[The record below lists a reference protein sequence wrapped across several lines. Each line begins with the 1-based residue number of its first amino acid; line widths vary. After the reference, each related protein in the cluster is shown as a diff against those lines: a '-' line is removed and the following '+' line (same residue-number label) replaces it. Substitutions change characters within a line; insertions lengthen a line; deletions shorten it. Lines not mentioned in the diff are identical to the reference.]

1 MFKTILVMLSVF
13 FVGGVQAQAQ
23 ITVLVAHT
31 NKTTSMVDLMR
42 VGVVGT
48 LGAVGVFID
57 TIKAVKTIEG
67 YALQITPPTGT
78 SADVITNYLKTCEF
92 RSTLVTSWSDDPV
105 LLNDMSIPKV
115 CTADASATT
124 CDSALSE
131 TCGSS
136 GGASG
141 GDSGGDDDDLSAGA
155 IVGIVIACLAVVSL
169 VVIVSIGFFMKAVS
183 NVPATATIGSASVV
197 TSTPLFSKA

>member
-13 FVGGVQAQAQ
+13 FVGIVQAQAQ

-42 VGVVGT
+42 MGVIGT
-48 LGAVGVFID
+48 LGDDVGVFVE
-57 TIKAVKTIEG
+57 TVTAVKTNEG

-78 SADVITNYLKTCEF
+78 SADSITNYLKTCEF
-92 RSTLVTSWSDDPV
+92 RSTLVTSWSGEPV
-105 LLNDMSIPKV
+105 LLTDVSIPKV
-115 CTADASATT
+115 CTVDASATT
-124 CDSALSE
+124 CDYALSE
-131 TCGSS
+131 TCGS
-136 GGASG
+136 SG

-169 VVIVSIGFFMKAVS
+169 VVIVSIGFFVRGVS
-183 NVPATATIGSASVV
+183 NAPATGTIGSASVV